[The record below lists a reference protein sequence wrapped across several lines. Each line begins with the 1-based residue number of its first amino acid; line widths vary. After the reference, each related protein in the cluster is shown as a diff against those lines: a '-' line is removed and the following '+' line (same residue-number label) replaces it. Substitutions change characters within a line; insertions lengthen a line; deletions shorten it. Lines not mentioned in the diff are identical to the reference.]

1 MRTPE
6 VADDQSTPTF
16 QTIVEPVGS
25 VSFVTADPMEELAA
39 VCEASLS
46 CMLIICC
53 DRVPH
58 NALNKLA

>member
-25 VSFVTADPMEELAA
+25 VSFVTADPTEELAA

-46 CMLIICC
+46 CMLIIC
-53 DRVPH
+53 
-58 NALNKLA
+58 